1 MTSSK
6 NRRTRVAAYGLLLD
20 RDHILLCRISD
31 KLSKHQGKWTL
42 PGGGIEWGEP
52 PAEAM
57 IREVEE
63 ETGLIVE
70 ASTLADVDSILVEVA
85 GITYHSIRI
94 IYRTK
99 IVSGSLRNEVDGT
112 TDLCQWWHR
121 DHIPDAVNLAQAGV
135 KLAFS

>member
-1 MTSSK
+1 MTSPK
-6 NRRTRVAAYGLLLD
+6 KRRTRVAAYGLLLD
-20 RDHILLCRISD
+20 REQILLCRISE
-31 KLSKHQGKWTL
+31 KISNHRGKWTL
-42 PGGGIEWGEP
+42 PGGGVEWGESP
-52 PAEAM
+52 TEAM
-57 IREVEE
+57 IREVKE

-70 ASTLADVDSILVEVA
+70 ASTLADIDSIIVEVS

-99 IVSGSLRNEVDGT
+99 IIGGRLRNEVDGT

-121 DHIPDAVNLAQAGV
+121 DHIPDAVDLAKVGV